1 MAKKIRGS
9 GLRHTLPYVLR
20 FAGLWL
26 VVTVAAIVVASVSS
40 YMVFAQ
46 RGSEAE
52 AAHLRTVVTIQ
63 AVLSILAVI
72 ALAVFTTHR
81 LAGPWIA
88 VRRALDRVR
97 DGDFD
102 SGLRLRAT
110 DPRIKEVELA
120 FAQMLDSLRQ
130 RQRAA
135 TPTIGAERLPA
146 PSDAAPLRSHEV

>member
-1 MAKKIRGS
+1 MAKKFRGS

-26 VVTVAAIVVASVSS
+26 VVTIAAIVVASVSS
-40 YMVFAQ
+40 YWVFAERVGDAGAEQLQ
-46 RGSEAE
+46 RVII
-52 AAHLRTVVTIQ
+52 TQ
-63 AVLSILAVI
+63 ATLSILAVI

-88 VRRALDRVR
+88 VRRALDAVR
-97 DGDFD
+97 DGDLD
-102 SGLRLRAT
+102 RGLRLRAT

-130 RQRAA
+130 RYRAA
-135 TPTIGAERLPA
+135 PPLAAEPPAGPARPLP
-146 PSDAAPLRSHEV
+146 PS

>member
-9 GLRHTLPYVLR
+9 GLRHTLPYVVR

-26 VVTVAAIVVASVSS
+26 VVTIAAIVVASVSS
-40 YMVFAQ
+40 YMVFAE
-46 RGSEAE
+46 RAGEAE
-52 AAHLRTVVTIQ
+52 ASHLRTVVTIQ

-72 ALAVFTTHR
+72 ALALFTTHR

-88 VRRALDRVR
+88 VRRALDRVTA
-97 DGDFD
+97 GDLD

-120 FAQMLDSLRQ
+120 FAQMLDSLRH
-130 RQRAA
+130 RQR
-135 TPTIGAERLPA
+135 G
-146 PSDAAPLRSHEV
+146 AAPLVAEPIPGAPLRGHEV

>member
-9 GLRHTLPYVLR
+9 GLRHTLPYVVR

-26 VVTVAAIVVASVSS
+26 IVTIAAIVVASLSS
-40 YMVFAQ
+40 YWLFAE
-46 RGSEAE
+46 RAGDAG
-52 AAHLRTVVTIQ
+52 AAQLRTVIIIQ
-63 AVLSILAVI
+63 AALSVLAVI

-97 DGDFD
+97 DGDLD

-120 FAQMLDSLRQ
+120 FAQMLDGLRQ
-130 RQRAA
+130 RQRPVA
-135 TPTIGAERLPA
+135 PLIAEPIQG
-146 PSDAAPLRSHEV
+146 APLRGHEV

>member
-1 MAKKIRGS
+1 MARKIRGT
-9 GLRHTLPYVLR
+9 GLRHTLPYVIR

-26 VVTVAAIVVASVSS
+26 VVTTAAIVVASISS
-40 YMVFAQ
+40 YWLFAE
-46 RGSEAE
+46 RVGDAGEAQ
-52 AAHLRTVVTIQ
+52 LRKVIIIQ
-63 AVLSILAVI
+63 ATLSILAVL
-72 ALAVFTTHR
+72 ALALFTTHR

-97 DGDFD
+97 DGDLD

-130 RQRAA
+130 RHR
-135 TPTIGAERLPA
+135 G
-146 PSDAAPLRSHEV
+146 AAPLIAEPIPGVPLRGHEV

>member
-1 MAKKIRGS
+1 MAKTIRGT

-26 VVTVAAIVVASVSS
+26 LVSIAAVVVASVSS
-40 YMVFAQ
+40 YWLFAE
-46 RGSEAE
+46 RVGEGG
-52 AAHLRTVVTIQ
+52 AAQLRKVILIQ
-63 AVLSILAVI
+63 AILSILAVV

-97 DGDFD
+97 DGDLD

-130 RQRAA
+130 RYRGAA
-135 TPTIGAERLPA
+135 PLVAESLPEK
-146 PSDAAPLRSHEV
+146 APLRSHEV

>member
-9 GLRHTLPYVLR
+9 GLRHTLPYVVR

-40 YMVFAQ
+40 YMVFAE
-46 RGSEAE
+46 RSSEAA
-52 AAHLRTVVTIQ
+52 AAHLRTVIVLQ
-63 AVLSILAVI
+63 AALSILAVI

-97 DGDFD
+97 DGDYD

-130 RQRAA
+130 RERAA
-135 TPTIGAERLPA
+135 GPR
-146 PSDAAPLRSHEV
+146 

>member
-1 MAKKIRGS
+1 MAWKIRGT
-9 GLRHTLPYVLR
+9 GLRHTLPYVVR

-26 VVTVAAIVVASVSS
+26 VVAIAAIVVASVSS

-46 RGSEAE
+46 RSTE
-52 AAHLRTVVTIQ
+52 AAAGQLRTVVIIQ

-72 ALAVFTTHR
+72 ALALFTTHR

-88 VRRALDRVR
+88 VRRALDRVTA
-97 DGDFD
+97 GDFD

-130 RQRAA
+130 RQR
-135 TPTIGAERLPA
+135 GV
-146 PSDAAPLRSHEV
+146 APLIAEPISGTPLRGHEV